1 MSGFAKVIPEDK
13 VPVTYVV
20 KLPTKGGI
28 KWEPAAH
35 PLHNGLNSD
44 RFGLGLPFTKA
55 YLEKKPGIVVGLIPV
70 AWGGAGIDR
79 LKKGIPVYVDAI
91 KVDAIKKAKIA
102 AKQGV
107 VKGVL

>member
-1 MSGFAKVIPEDK
+1 MYYFLCLIHFYQAVNMMIQSGRKMDCCTPSLIITLVVILW
-13 VPVTYVV
+13 Y
-20 KLPTKGGI
+20 I
-28 KWEPAAH
+28 YAH
-35 PLHNGLNSD
+35 LSM
-44 RFGLGLPFTKA
+44 RKEYFF
-55 YLEKKPGIVVGLIPV
+55 